1 MKRIIFLIVFINFIL
16 LLNCDNKGDKMSQGF
31 ESVKSGL
38 NISDKKWKNLIKKK
52 IYFGHMSVGYN
63 IIDGINEIL
72 KENKLEGLKIV
83 ETNNIDEFNT
93 PIFGHSKIGINT
105 NPKSKIDAFVASMDN
120 GLGNKVDIAFLKLCY
135 VDISLTT
142 NIDEL
147 FVYYSSKMNELKK
160 RFPKVKLIHF
170 TVPLTTFKKLN
181 FIDKLKDFIKSII
194 GRETEKEKHIKNNVK
209 RNMFN
214 ALLRKQYKEKDIFD
228 LAKFQSTYPD
238 NKIEIFNYNNID
250 YQALVP
256 AYSSDGGHLNSN
268 GQIYIASHFLIFLSN
283 L

>member
-16 LLNCDNKGDKMSQGF
+16 LLNCDNKGEKMSQG
-31 ESVKSGL
+31 SDSMKSNL
-38 NISDKKWKNLIKKK
+38 NIADKKWKNLINKK

-63 IIDGINEIL
+63 IIDGINLVI

-83 ETNNIDEFNT
+83 ETNNIDDYYT
-93 PIFGHSKIGINT
+93 PIFGHSKNGINT
-105 NPKSKIDAFVASMDN
+105 NPKSKVDSFVNIINN
-120 GLGNKVDIAFLKLCY
+120 GLGKKLDIAFFKLCY
-135 VDISLTT
+135 VDFSPTT
-142 NIDEL
+142 DIEDL
-147 FVYYSSKMNELKK
+147 FVYYSSSMNELKK
-160 RFPKVKLIHF
+160 RFPMIKFIHF

-181 FIDKLKDFIKSII
+181 FIDKLKDFIKSVI
-194 GRETEKEKHIKNNVK
+194 GRETEKEKHIKNNIK

-214 ALLRKQYKEKDIFD
+214 TLLRKQYKEKDMFD

-238 NKIEIFNYNNID
+238 NKKEIFNLNNID

-268 GQIYIASHFLIFLSN
+268 GQIYIASHFLVFLSK